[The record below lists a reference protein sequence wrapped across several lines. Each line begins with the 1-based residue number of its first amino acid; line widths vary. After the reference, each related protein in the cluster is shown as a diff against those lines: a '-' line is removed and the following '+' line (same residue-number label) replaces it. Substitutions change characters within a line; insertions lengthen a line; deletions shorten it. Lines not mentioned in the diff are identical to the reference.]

1 MNASEIMHVNWVSLV
16 EQNAGFAI
24 AFAILLMGAGLA
36 FAIIKTVGK
45 HVATLQDLIGNH
57 MVTNAKAMKEL
68 CMSIKEHRKD
78 ASRRSEQILTRA
90 DRTLEKIIKIEGKVG
105 G

>member
-1 MNASEIMHVNWVSLV
+1 MDPTEITRINWVSLV

-24 AFAILLMGAGLA
+24 AFAILLMGGILA
-36 FAIIKTVGK
+36 FFIIKTVGK

-68 CMSIKEHRKD
+68 CMSIKEHRKE
-78 ASRRSEQILTRA
+78 AAKRSEQILTRA
-90 DRTLEKIIKIEGKVG
+90 DNTLREIYEMKGKMG
-105 G
+105 A